1 MTLPTPAEIL
11 SAAGIAFSSFTH
23 PPIRTYE
30 DIERELKLPPELLLK
45 TMAFRSE
52 TGFVLASLP
61 ILSRVAYGPL
71 AKAAG
76 LPRAALRQAGPGD
89 LAELGM
95 EPGGVSPLTGL
106 PGTQIVFDVSVRAMA
121 TVHFGSGRADE
132 TLTAQAADLIEVV
145 RPVFADLVKR

>member
-11 SAAGIAFSSFTH
+11 SAASTAFSSFTH

-52 TGFVLASLP
+52 AGFVLASLP

-71 AKAAG
+71 ARSAG
-76 LPRAALRQAGPGD
+76 MPRSALRQAGPGD
-89 LAELGM
+89 LEELGM
-95 EPGGVSPLTGL
+95 EPGGVSPLTRL
-106 PGTQIVFDVSVRAMA
+106 PGTQVIFDVSVRDMA
-121 TVHFGSGRADE
+121 TVHFGSGRPDE
-132 TLTAQAADLIEVV
+132 TLTARAADLIAVV
-145 RPVFADLVKR
+145 RPVFAEIKR